1 MQIHHILI
9 PMIRYCIDRNNEAH
23 IYLLEDSLDLWW
35 TMLQCT
41 LQSSPEIMSLL
52 PSCLEL
58 LDYDT
63 ENLRKVLK
71 IIDSYIMLDASS
83 TLIPEHSLTLFSKLA
98 DKVGTSREQAA
109 AYIAHTIDLAFQSV
123 PLKFYANSLLQS
135 GLMDNIIQM
144 LLQGEMYGYAL
155 MNYMNLLARL
165 SIYDTSFVIQLIEMM
180 ADKHQQK
187 EDYVNH
193 VLDTWLDKVFVYN
206 EK

>member
-1 MQIHHILI
+1 
-9 PMIRYCIDRNNEAH
+9 
-23 IYLLEDSLDLWW
+23 
-35 TMLQCT
+35 MLQCT